1 MSEVYEH
8 RLDNG
13 VVLVAEPIAGA
24 ASVALTLMTPAGL
37 AAQPE
42 EQLGVAPVLAEM
54 VTRGAGGKGAR
65 EHSEALD
72 ELGVQRGTSTGGQFL
87 SVSASM
93 LGEKLG
99 AALPLLVDMLRRP
112 NLEESALG
120 PSVELALQALEGL
133 KDDPQGRS
141 MVRLREAHYP
151 APLNRSSYGLAADLE
166 GLTLDGVRAYAAK
179 RCVAGGSV
187 LGVAGKFEWDA
198 LKAMV
203 DEVLGDWQGSA
214 EPKAAGALPERAYHH
229 EPAETN
235 QVHIGLAYDAPPAT
249 AEDAVLQRFAASVL
263 SGGMAGRLFTEVREK
278 RGLCYSVGVR
288 YAEQRELGAVL
299 GYAGTTTQRAQE
311 TLDVFVG
318 ELARLS
324 EGVTEAEFD
333 RARVG
338 LKSGLVM
345 QGESTGARAA
355 AIAGDVYTFG
365 APRTL
370 ASRAAELDGVS
381 LEAVNGYV
389 ASHRLGA
396 LTVMTVGPEEL
407 TVPTLEGVGAV

>member
-1 MSEVYEH
+1 MSDVFEH

-13 VVLVAEPIAGA
+13 LVLVAEPIAAA
-24 ASVALTLMTPAGL
+24 ASVSMALMTPGGL
-37 AAQPE
+37 AAQPDD
-42 EQLGVAPVLAEM
+42 QLGVAPVLAEM

-99 AALPLLVDMLRRP
+99 EALPLLVDMLRRP
-112 NLEESALG
+112 NLKEASLG
-120 PSVELALQALEGL
+120 PSVELALQSLEAL
-133 KDDPQGRS
+133 KDDPQGRA
-141 MVRLREAHYP
+141 MVRLRGAHYP
-151 APLNRSSYGLAADLE
+151 EPLNRSSYGRAADLE
-166 GLTLDGVRAYAAK
+166 GLTLDCVRAYAAK

-187 LGVAGKFEWDA
+187 LGVAGAFDWEQ

-203 DEVLGDWQGSA
+203 DEVLGDWKGSA
-214 EPKAAGALPERAYHH
+214 EPVAGGDVPERAYHH
-229 EPAETN
+229 EKADTS

-299 GYAGTTTQRAQE
+299 GYAGTTVARAQE

-324 EGVTEAEFD
+324 EGVTEAEFE
-333 RARVG
+333 RAKVG

-345 QGESTGARAA
+345 QGESTGARAS

-370 ASRAAELDGVS
+370 EARATEVDGVT
-381 LEAVNGYV
+381 LDAVNEYV

-407 TVPTLEGVGAV
+407 RVPDLAGVGVG